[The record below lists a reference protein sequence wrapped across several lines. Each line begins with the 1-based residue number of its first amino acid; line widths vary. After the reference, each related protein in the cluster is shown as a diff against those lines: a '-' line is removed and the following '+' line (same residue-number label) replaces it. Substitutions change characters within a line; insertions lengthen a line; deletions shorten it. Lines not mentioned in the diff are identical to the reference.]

1 MRPSQVSNADLKN
14 GRYEQKDSSA
24 LVPST
29 LFVTKYTHFIWY
41 LQECVKLHVRG
52 WGGGG
57 ELVAGMPPPLP
68 LPYSHAH
75 ACTPGVNCLVVLE
88 FLALKMNK

>member
-1 MRPSQVSNADLKN
+1 MQYGVTSSQVSSADLKN

-57 ELVAGMPPPLP
+57 EGNWWLECLLPLP
-68 LPYSHAH
+68 LPHAH
-75 ACTPGVNCLVVLE
+75 ACTPGVNYLVVLE
-88 FLALKMNK
+88 DE

>member
-57 ELVAGMPPPLP
+57 ELVAGMPPPP
-68 LPYSHAH
+68 PPPPPPP
-75 ACTPGVNCLVVLE
+75 TPTLTR
-88 FLALKMNK
+88 ALRELTA